1 MLSRTFIRMSLF
13 ASLFATGASHAS
25 GAAHPDLVPTTRDT
39 VETVPFDLVQ
49 GYCIV
54 VHGSAGTLKDLN
66 FFLDTGTIHSTFN
79 SQIASKL
86 NLRDEVPAGLVSLGG
101 RMQAESAT
109 LPTLEFGPVRL
120 SSLHI
125 YTADLTLF
133 QKVLP
138 VRIDA
143 IIGMDVLGLTPFVID
158 YSARV
163 IRFGTSPALPNSIPL
178 RLDRG
183 LAVFD
188 AEIDHKPVHLLLDT
202 GASSVVVFKTDPPP
216 DLGADITPSHAQT
229 SAGAFERKH
238 VRLRALRV
246 GPAEFRQ
253 EQALEA
259 PNPKPSQLDFDG
271 LMSPAALGISQLSVN
286 LAEGVLEFSR

>member
-1 MLSRTFIRMSLF
+1 MFNRSFFTIGLIAGVAFTFPSQ
-13 ASLFATGASHAS
+13 SKGAD
-25 GAAHPDLVPTTRDT
+25 HPDLVP
-39 VETVPFDLVQ
+39 VINEPIGTVPFDLLQ

-86 NLRDEVPAGLVSLGG
+86 NLRDEVPAGLVFMGG

-109 LPTLEFGPVRL
+109 LPSLEFGPVHL

-125 YTADLTLF
+125 FTADLSSF

-143 IIGMDVLGLTPFVID
+143 IIGLDVLGLSPFVID
-158 YSARV
+158 YGARV
-163 IRFGTSPALPNSIPL
+163 IRFGTSPTLPNSLPL
-178 RLDRG
+178 RLQQG

-188 AEIDHKPVHLLLDT
+188 AEIDHRPVHLLLDT
-202 GASSVVVFKTDPPP
+202 GASTVVLFKTDLQP
-216 DLGADITPSHAQT
+216 DLGADTTGSRVLV
-229 SAGAFERKH
+229 SSGAFERKQ
-238 VRLRALRV
+238 VRLRALQV

-253 EQALEA
+253 EQAMVTR
-259 PNPKPSQLDFDG
+259 NPKPSQLDFDG
-271 LMSPAALGISQLSVN
+271 VMSPAALGISRLSVN